1 LSDVCSLP
9 SFQVALAVV
18 CAAEERKSG
27 RKKDHTAPKMCFK
40 LGSNRSVQTIHGA
53 NNGKYAKTTK
63 PGTVLGIGTQASAAA
78 PATANQPVIKLDNTD
93 DSSSKEE
100 SDGKSNNESS
110 LGSSS
115 LLTSSDED
123 GQDNQLAGSR

>member
-1 LSDVCSLP
+1 
-9 SFQVALAVV
+9 
-18 CAAEERKSG
+18 
-27 RKKDHTAPKMCFK
+27 MCFK